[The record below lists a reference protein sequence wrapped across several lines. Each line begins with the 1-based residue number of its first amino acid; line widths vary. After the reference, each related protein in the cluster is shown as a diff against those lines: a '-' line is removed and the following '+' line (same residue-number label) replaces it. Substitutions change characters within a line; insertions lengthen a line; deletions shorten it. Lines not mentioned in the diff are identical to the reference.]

1 MNDLENK
8 TTQKETL
15 SGFKSVNNA
24 TVSIKKSYVSD
35 SINRGLGE
43 ISMPKYDLR
52 NVCIIKK
59 DGTKEPYDVQKV
71 VEAVINDH
79 KEDLLQQR
87 YEYPINH
94 LLFSVRE
101 GRMKWADGKQV
112 KTIFDE

>member
-1 MNDLENK
+1 MQLDQSLFEQACGIGI
-8 TTQKETL
+8 TIST
-15 SGFKSVNNA
+15 
-24 TVSIKKSYVSD
+24 D
-35 SINRGLGE
+35 E
-43 ISMPKYDLR
+43 I
-52 NVCIIKK
+52 
-59 DGTKEPYDVQKV
+59 QKV

-112 KTIFDE
+112 KTIFDKSILNLLGEKTEEDKQVKLNVS

>member
-1 MNDLENK
+1 MIKQKMKLLIEIIYGGIYDENG
-8 TTQKETL
+8 TPYL
-15 SGFKSVNNA
+15 DFYAGIAVNSAGNC
-24 TVSIKKSYVSD
+24 
-35 SINRGLGE
+35 NE
-43 ISMPKYDLR
+43 
-52 NVCIIKK
+52 
-59 DGTKEPYDVQKV
+59 KV

-112 KTIFDE
+112 KTIFDKSILNLLGEKTEEDKQVGLNVS